1 MQPLAR
7 TPLRRVVAVV
17 MAVALVLG
25 MVPAQAL
32 ADVAT
37 RSVSGV
43 DALETNASE
52 WELLRL
58 DGFKAG
64 DTVYIDV
71 ACGDT
76 TLVSRQP
83 YAIAETASD
92 DSVGDALLAHI
103 VKMSLGTD
111 GQTVGDVLGAKAEDP
126 AAVDPAYTVTVRS
139 ALRGD
144 DKDVVL
150 YRGTVYPVYAKLVAS
165 DGQTSYRLMGIRT
178 ASETELGTGRNLGA
192 GLNYYLQDGDGY
204 RTFVRS
210 GEGVDNAFAN
220 GCFVVEYR
228 EAAGG
233 SVSGAVNYVT
243 SDGTVVKE
251 TAVGG
256 VSTEGLAVPV
266 ERAFFSDGV
275 YYRALSLVSS
285 VLLTPEH
292 ATAVVRVVPVKEA
305 DAGSYQVKVRY
316 VAVDENGDEQGDPL
330 WTDTLDVVGKGY
342 NYTVPTTF
350 SQRTTAED
358 RDGTLG
364 HYTEMYTLD
373 ADDPVRGGE
382 DGEWEVDPKNPVV
395 RLEAN
400 TPESHFGSDKDGRT
414 LTVAYRAS
422 SQTKKAAVTVYEV
435 DGSTNQV
442 LGPKV
447 TLDVTPDKAAT
458 YTPEPTKVVD
468 GVTYELWHGNDA
480 AFTCSWDDIAAGADL
495 MRTVYYVPE
504 GYVPGDP
511 YDVTIRYVN
520 VADNAVLDTATV
532 RVSPDD
538 VDWTLIEGPER
549 FDRDGETYVRLAG
562 QEGGVRHSY
571 FSPTRTY
578 TVYYRNVNDVLN
590 GQVVVRRTQIIDTVR
605 DVVVPGTALPATD
618 GTAPAAAGTAAP
630 GAAAAAPA
638 GLAATPA
645 AAGGDAGVTPGDGT
659 TIINDDDNPLASPDG
674 ATTAEQRIE
683 DDENPLARGPL
694 SNGYLVA
701 GSLAG
706 LAALFFLL
714 FWLFRRRK
722 QAADTTDPNA

>member
-25 MVPAQAL
+25 TVPAPAL
-32 ADVAT
+32 AGTAET
-37 RSVSGV
+37 WRVSGV
-43 DALETNASE
+43 DALEPNASQ

-58 DGFKAG
+58 DGFDPG

-71 ACGDT
+71 ERDGA
-76 TLVSRQP
+76 TLASRQP
-83 YAIAETASD
+83 YTVTKG
-92 DSVGDALLAHI
+92 VGDDAGTGSALLAHI
-103 VKMSLGTD
+103 VSLTLGED
-111 GQTVGDVLGAKAEDP
+111 GRSISDTFGDADRAPVYK
-126 AAVDPAYTVTVRS
+126 VTVRS

-144 DKDVVL
+144 DDKVVL
-150 YRGTVYPVYAKLVAS
+150 YRGTVYPVYAKLVAA
-165 DGQTSYRLMGIRT
+165 DGRTSYRLMGIRT
-178 ASETELGTGRNLGA
+178 ASDGEAGAARNLGV
-192 GLNYYLQDGDGY
+192 GLDYYLQDGDGY

-210 GEGVDNAFAN
+210 ADGVDNVFT
-220 GCFVVEYR
+220 GSRFEVEYA
-228 EAAGG
+228 EAAPGA
-233 SVSGAVNYVT
+233 VSGKVNYVT
-243 SDGTVVKE
+243 EDGTVVKE
-251 TAVGG
+251 TTVGG
-256 VSTEGLAVPV
+256 LSAEGLTVPV
-266 ERAFFSDGV
+266 ERAFFAENV
-275 YYRALSLVSS
+275 FYRALTLVPS
-285 VLLTPEH
+285 VRLTPEH

-305 DAGSYQVKVRY
+305 DAGSYQVRVRY
-316 VAVDENGDEQGDPL
+316 VAVDEDGAEQGAPL
-330 WTDTLDVVGKGY
+330 WTDTLDVVGEGY

-350 SQRTTAED
+350 SQRTTTED

-382 DGEWEVDPKNPVV
+382 GARWDVDPENPVV

-400 TPESHFGSDKDGRT
+400 AGADRFGKDEDGMRT

-422 SQTKKAAVTVYEV
+422 SQTKRAAVTVYEV
-435 DGSTNQV
+435 DGSTNRT

-447 TLDVTPDKAAT
+447 TLDVTPDRAAT

-468 GVTYELWHGNDA
+468 GVTYELWHGDDA

-504 GYVPGDP
+504 GHVPGDP
-511 YDVTIRYVN
+511 YDVSVRYVD
-520 VADNAVLDTATV
+520 VADNSVLRTDTV

-538 VDWTLIEGPER
+538 VDWTVIEGPET
-549 FDRDGETYVRLAG
+549 FDQDGESYVRLAG

-605 DVVVPGTALPATD
+605 DVVVGGATLPVTGGTT
-618 GTAPAAAGTAAP
+618 PAAAGTAP
-630 GAAAAAPA
+630 AAGAAAPA
-638 GLAATPA
+638 GLAAAPA

-659 TIINDDDNPLASPDG
+659 TVINDDDNPLASPDG
-674 ATTAEQRIE
+674 TTTVEQRIE

-701 GSLAG
+701 GAAAG
-706 LAALFFLL
+706 AAALLLLL
-714 FWLFRRRK
+714 FWLLRRRR
-722 QAADTTDPNA
+722 QAAGTTDPNA